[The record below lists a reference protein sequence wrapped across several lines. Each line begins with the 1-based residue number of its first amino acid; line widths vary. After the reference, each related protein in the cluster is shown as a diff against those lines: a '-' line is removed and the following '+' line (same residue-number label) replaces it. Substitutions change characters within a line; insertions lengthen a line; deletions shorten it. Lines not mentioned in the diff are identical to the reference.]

1 MADENDKN
9 KCRNAV
15 CTCQAQP
22 DGKYCSASCEGKGDA
37 IELDCD
43 CGHPECGLNF

>member
-1 MADENDKN
+1 MADEKEN

-22 DGKYCSASCEGKGDA
+22 DGKYCSAQCEGRGDS

-43 CGHPECGLNF
+43 CGHAECGLNF